1 MSPPGVPG
9 GCEHPRGSREANS
22 GPEQQ
27 ALLASELTLQPTT
40 RHPCM
45 DLELI
50 VEAVVPS
57 DHCDS
62 YRNRVI
68 FTEMIAIS
76 SQTKTTYVIIKKKI
90 LPPSL

>member
-1 MSPPGVPG
+1 MSSPGVPG
-9 GCEHPRGSREANS
+9 GCEHPCGSREANS
-22 GPEQQ
+22 GPEPQV
-27 ALLASELTLQPTT
+27 LLASELSLQPTT

-50 VEAVVPS
+50 VKAVVPS

-76 SQTKTTYVIIKKKI
+76 SQTKTTYVII
-90 LPPSL
+90 